1 MSDVQPV
8 IFNPI
13 YKPKIWGG
21 HRIFT
26 YFGRTSS
33 SPELIGESWELA
45 DLETDESMVREGPWA
60 GTGIAGLRD
69 TWGRRLLGDAPLF
82 EGRFPLLIKFLDAQ
96 QALSVQVHPSPAV
109 ARELG
114 GNVRVKN
121 EAWYI
126 LASEP
131 GSVIYHGLE
140 PGVDATTFREA
151 MTSGRIEGVLRRVP
165 VAPGQCHHLP
175 SGTVHALG
183 AGVLVAEVQ
192 TPSDITYRSYDWGRV
207 DPATGRPRAL
217 HLDESIRCIDFE
229 ATSPPSQQTGQTQHP
244 ADGFEM
250 SLLVACESFR
260 IERWRI
266 RAEGTHRLAGGRM
279 AVWILLDGGGVL
291 DVPQNVD
298 VPKNGGAVRFG
309 KGDVLLLPAEIP
321 AWSARFDGPTEL
333 LHVTVPAEGPG

>member
-21 HRIFT
+21 DRIFR
-26 YFGRTSS
+26 YLGRTPP
-33 SPELIGESWELA
+33 SPEPIGESWELA
-45 DLETDESMVREGPWA
+45 DLETDESIVRDGPWA
-60 GTGIAGLRD
+60 GTGIGGLRD

-82 EGRFPLLIKFLDAQ
+82 QGRFPLLIKFLDAQ

-126 LASEP
+126 LAAEP
-131 GSVIYHGLE
+131 GAAIYHGLE
-140 PGVDATTFREA
+140 PGVDAAAFREA
-151 MTSGRIEGVLRRVP
+151 MTTGRIEGVLRRVP
-165 VAPGQCHHLP
+165 VAPGQCHNLP

-192 TPSDITYRSYDWGRV
+192 TPSDITYRAYDWGRI
-207 DPATGRPRAL
+207 DPSTQRPRAL
-217 HLDESIRCIDFE
+217 HLGESIRCIDFE
-229 ATSPPSQQTGQTQHP
+229 AASPSSQQTVQTQRLD
-244 ADGFEM
+244 DGFEM

-266 RAEGTHRLAGGRM
+266 RAAGTRHLAGDTM
-279 AVWILLDGGGVL
+279 MVWILLDGGGVL
-291 DVPQNVD
+291 DVPS
-298 VPKNGGAVRFG
+298 GGAVRFG

-321 AWSARFDGPTEL
+321 GWSATFDGPTEL
-333 LHVTVPAEGPG
+333 LHVTVPAEGSV